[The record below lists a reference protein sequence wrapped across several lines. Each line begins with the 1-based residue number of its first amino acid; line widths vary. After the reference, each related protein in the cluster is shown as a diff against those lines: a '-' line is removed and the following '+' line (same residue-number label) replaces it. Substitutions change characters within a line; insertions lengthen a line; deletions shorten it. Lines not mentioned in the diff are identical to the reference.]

1 MSGSQ
6 LDYLTTGNVAY
17 SEIHDPVVESGGEG
31 DLVELDI
38 FGLGLEVSFFRSIGA
53 KKSLPS

>member
-6 LDYLTTGNVAY
+6 IHYLAAGDGAY
-17 SEIHDPVVESGGEG
+17 SEIHDPIVESGGEG
-31 DLVELDI
+31 DLVELDV
-38 FGLGLEVSFFRSIGA
+38 FGFGLEVSFFRSIGA